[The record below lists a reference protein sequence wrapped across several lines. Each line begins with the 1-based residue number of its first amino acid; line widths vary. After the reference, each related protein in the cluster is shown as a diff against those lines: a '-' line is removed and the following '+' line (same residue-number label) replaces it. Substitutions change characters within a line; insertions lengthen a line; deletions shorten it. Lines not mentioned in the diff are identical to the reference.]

1 MNRYM
6 MAGLSALAG
15 AVVLEAALVP
25 ALAIGGAAILVP
37 ALLPRLRRGLQ
48 PALDAIARPPAA
60 EPPAAPPDQSDDAEA
75 PALPLPDKLAVKQ
88 ALAKTVTFRVIV
100 TSLDFT
106 SNYIVLG
113 EFATA
118 AGLSSFSLVAGPIFY
133 FVHETTWNY
142 LGPPSGTTVELK
154 PLPRNTQ
161 TPSRGGWSH
170 ITISRALAKTITFR
184 TIATV
189 MDFTTNFVV
198 IGDVATAAGLSA
210 FGFVLGPFV
219 YLGHEAVWD
228 RFARATNTLDV
239 TPIAEHASDPGSA
252 LQGAS

>member
-15 AVVLEAALVP
+15 AVVLETALVP
-25 ALAIGGAAILVP
+25 ALAIGGAAMLVP
-37 ALLPRLRRGLQ
+37 ALLPKLRRGLQ
-48 PALDAIARPPAA
+48 PAFDAIARPPAV
-60 EPPAAPPDQSDDAEA
+60 EPPAVAPDQSDGGETVA
-75 PALPLPDKLAVKQ
+75 LPDKLAVKQ
-88 ALAKTVTFRVIV
+88 ALAKTITFRVIV

-118 AGLSSFSLVAGPIFY
+118 AGLSSFSLVAGPIYY

-142 LGPPSGTTVELK
+142 LGPPSGTAIEIK
-154 PLPRNTQ
+154 PLPRDVNA
-161 TPSRGGWSH
+161 PARGGWPH

-219 YLGHEAVWD
+219 YIGHEALWD
-228 RFARATNTLDV
+228 RFARAKNIPGETL
-239 TPIAEHASDPGSA
+239 PAAAGDPDPA

>member
-60 EPPAAPPDQSDDAEA
+60 EPPAAPDQSGGVETVA
-75 PALPLPDKLAVKQ
+75 LPDKLAVKQ

-161 TPSRGGWSH
+161 TLSPSGWPH

-198 IGDVATAAGLSA
+198 IGDIATAAGLSA

-219 YLGHEAVWD
+219 YLGHEAAWD
-228 RFARATNTLDV
+228 RFARAKNTLDV
-239 TPIAEHASDPGSA
+239 TPIAEPASDPGPA